1 MTTPPVP
8 AAEPSPVDAATAAYE
23 HTRRHLF
30 PFRFDRWLALGLIAF
45 LDQCGRGSGGIGNVR
60 VANPFPAGGSSGTV
74 NGDGGLGEVGAWIG
88 AHVGLVVG
96 LAALGLTLIVAFTAL
111 VLWINS
117 RATFVYIENV
127 ANGTH
132 EIARPWRAHADRARS
147 YFAWNFG
154 VALGFMIVLISL
166 LGVGA
171 AVVLTMPREGWRI
184 VAALL
189 VLLPLVVLLIVAVSL
204 VSVALRDFAAPIQLA
219 RGIDCGHAL
228 RVVWSLV
235 QAHPLAFFLYVV
247 LKVVFGIAQGI
258 VVLVAACFTCCC
270 ILIPVVT
277 QTFLQPLFFFER
289 AWPLY
294 LLRQM
299 GYDLVSGA
307 AAAAPPVPAPLPPS
321 PAPLPP
327 SGAP

>member
-1 MTTPPVP
+1 MSTMP
-8 AAEPSPVDAATAAYE
+8 AAAVEPSPIDAATEAYE

-30 PFRFDRWLALGLIAF
+30 PFKFERWLALGFIAF
-45 LDQCGRGSGGIGNVR
+45 LDQCGRGSGGIGNFR
-60 VANPFPAGGSSGTV
+60 VPMSNGGSSGV
-74 NGDGGLGEVGAWIG
+74 GNAGAELREAGAWIG

-96 LAALGLTLIVAFTAL
+96 LAALGLALILAFTAL
-111 VLWINS
+111 LLWLNS

-132 EIARPWRAHADRARS
+132 EISRPWRAHADRAWS
-147 YFAWNFG
+147 YFGWNFG
-154 VALGFMIVLISL
+154 LALGFVVVLL
-166 LGVGA
+166 LLVGAGA
-171 AVVLTMPREGWRI
+171 AVLLSMSGEGYGV

-189 VLLPLVVLLIVAVSL
+189 VLLPLLLLLIVSVSL
-204 VSVALRDFAAPIQLA
+204 LSVALRDFAAPIQLSA
-219 RGIDCGHAL
+219 GVDCGQAL
-228 RVVWSLV
+228 RRVAALV
-235 QAHPLAFFLYVV
+235 RAHPLAFFIYVV

-258 VVLVAACFTCCC
+258 VVLVTACFTCCC

-299 GYDLVSGA
+299 G
-307 AAAAPPVPAPLPPS
+307 
-321 PAPLPP
+321 
-327 SGAP
+327 